1 MEKTKELVLLLL
13 VTLCF
18 GTLVSNY
25 FVFKNLRVQQIVVK
39 DNARMVPQLSIEE
52 ALKYDFNYP
61 NINAFT
67 VPFKT
72 YIGRVYLRDTNYS
85 QAISFLHQ
93 GRKNNPYLMMSEN
106 YLAEIYD
113 ILEVK
118 DSFDYYSK
126 LIYKNVPNNF
136 FHFSKYIKSLGQ
148 QSNTEKI
155 DSLFNLQLYK
165 SELLWKAYLAS
176 IVNIDSKSF
185 KAKENLS
192 RAIKLFPKENEIENL
207 VDVNLFG
214 YDKIKKSE
222 QYVSVSDQLA
232 QKGNFEGAV
241 KVLKEAI
248 KLYPKNLYFEKIAT
262 SYYKLK
268 DYQNT
273 LIYIDSVNTSKSY
286 PQGRYHLIKG
296 VSLCE
301 LGKIDE
307 GCSELTKAIIAKNPQ
322 ATKAKSIYCR

>member
-1 MEKTKELVLLLL
+1 MEKTKELVLLLI
-13 VTLCF
+13 VSLCF
-18 GTLVSNY
+18 GTLASNY
-25 FVFKNLRVQQIVVK
+25 IVFKNLRVQQIVVK
-39 DNARMVPQLSIEE
+39 DNAKMIPQLSIEE

-61 NINAFT
+61 NINAYT

-72 YIGRVYLRDTNYS
+72 YIGRVYLRDSNYT
-85 QAISFLHQ
+85 QAISYLHQ
-93 GRKNNPYLMMSEN
+93 GRKNNPNLMMSEN

-118 DSFDYYSK
+118 DSFNYYSS
-126 LIYKNVPNNF
+126 LIYKNIPNNF
-136 FHFSKYIKSLGQ
+136 FHFSKYIKSLGPQ
-148 QSNTEKI
+148 NSTEKI

-165 SELLWKAYLAS
+165 SKLLWKVYLAS
-176 IVNIDSKSF
+176 IVNIDSKSL

-214 YDKIKKSE
+214 YDKIEKSE
-222 QYVSVSDQLA
+222 EYVSVSDQLV
-232 QKGNFEGAV
+232 QKGDFKGAI

-248 KLYPKNLYFEKIAT
+248 NLYPNNLYFEKIAT
-262 SYYKLK
+262 SYYQLK

-273 LIYIDSVNTSKSY
+273 LNYIDSTNTNKSY
-286 PQGRYHLIKG
+286 PKGRYHLIKG

-301 LGKIDE
+301 LGKINE
-307 GCSELTKAIIAKNPQ
+307 GCSELTQAMIAKNPQ